1 MNRRTL
7 LAGLVGG
14 LILVPIRSA
23 AQRPGGRV
31 PVVGMLITHPPV
43 TDAVVEALRTGLRKF
58 GYEDGRNIK
67 VEVRSA
73 LGQLDRV
80 PALAEELVR
89 LPVDVIILANE
100 PALRAATK
108 ATRTI
113 PIVIAGYTNDPAA
126 AGWIESY
133 RRPGGNVTGVFTVNS
148 ALVSKHL
155 ELIKEMLPNATRVA
169 LLWDPAFGRRQ
180 LEEARRVAPGLG
192 LRLQPIEVR
201 SEADLAGAFA
211 AARQQSAGA
220 VLLIWT
226 PLFYVHRVRVAA
238 LGLATRLPVFSDMS
252 SMAEDGGVISYG
264 SLGIASFVRAAYF
277 VERLLHGTKAAEL
290 PVEQMT
296 NISLVVNLRAARAL
310 GLTIPESI
318 LLRADEVIR

>member
-1 MNRRTL
+1 MNRRAL
-7 LAGLVGG
+7 LLGLAGG
-14 LILVPIRSA
+14 LILLPVRGAGQQP
-23 AQRPGGRV
+23 GRV

-43 TDAVVEALRTGLRKF
+43 TDPVVEALRSGLRQF
-58 GYEDGRNIK
+58 GYEDGRNIRI
-67 VEVRSA
+67 EVRSA
-73 LGQLDRV
+73 LGHLDRV

-89 LPVDVIILANE
+89 LPADVIVLANE
-100 PALRAATK
+100 PALRAATR

-113 PIVIAGYTNDPAA
+113 PIVMAGYTNDPAA

-155 ELIKEMLPNATRVA
+155 ELVKEVLPHVTRVA

-180 LEEARRVAPGLG
+180 LEEAQRVAPRLG

-201 SEADLAGAFA
+201 SDAELTGAFT
-211 AARQQSAGA
+211 AARQQNAGA

-226 PLFYVHRVRVAA
+226 PLFYVRRVRVAA
-238 LGLATRLPVFSDMS
+238 LGLEAKLPVFSDMS
-252 SMAEDGGVISYG
+252 NMAEDGGVISYG
-264 SLGIASFVRAAYF
+264 SFGIASFERAAYY
-277 VERLLHGTKAAEL
+277 VERLLNGAKAAEL